1 MVPGLSRCDQAGWG
15 RFRCPENQI
24 NFRVGPVVVP
34 WLGQA
39 GLVSYI
45 VVFLKLIKFM
55 VGQLRVPWMIQAGSG
70 EALDQVRP
78 WIR

>member
-1 MVPGLSRCDQAGWG
+1 M
-15 RFRCPENQI
+15 
-24 NFRVGPVVVP
+24 
-34 WLGQA
+34 GQA

-70 EALDQVRP
+70 EALDPVRP